1 MACNIYNFCNS
12 PKINAS
18 LFCNKHAKK
27 REAEKEFNQFIHV
40 VLITFEAL
48 QR

>member
-1 MACNIYNFCNS
+1 MPLGQLFDGLQYNL
-12 PKINAS
+12 INAS

-40 VLITFEAL
+40 VLITFEA
-48 QR
+48 